1 MEVQGVK
8 TLMDKHTIIKL
19 KQEGHSNR
27 KVAELMN
34 INRKT
39 VAKYWNEYKD
49 IMSKL
54 ENPNYDVKLLQ
65 EQLNSEPRYDTSNR
79 SKPKYTKEL
88 DEFLDKIL
96 LEEEKKNQRLKNH
109 KQNLTAVQIH
119 EIIIEEGFDISYP
132 SIANYVRKKRNK
144 KKECFIRQ
152 EYDLGDRLEYDFGQ
166 VKLVIDE
173 QTENYHL
180 AVLSSPASNFRWAYL
195 YKNQTNEVFL
205 DSHIRFFDMIGGVY
219 KEIVYDNMRN
229 VVTKFIGKNEKEIN
243 TNLLTLS
250 NYYGF
255 TINVTNCFS
264 GNEKGHVEGSV
275 KIVRNK
281 VFAKRYE
288 FDNLNQAEE
297 YLEKEL
303 IKINEGSTIRDE
315 VKRLLP
321 LKPTLDLATITEQ
334 KVNSYSFV
342 QIDKNWYS
350 VPDYLV
356 GKTVTIR
363 KYTREIKIYLKNKH
377 LCTHKRK
384 DGANEASIDIKHYLT
399 SFARKP
405 GALRNSLALKNTP
418 YLKSIFDNHFTKEP
432 KKFVELLKEN
442 QEKDM
447 DQIIDALNTYVR
459 FGNNMLKDIV
469 NINNDMETK
478 TRLIVRSYDSLKIG
492 VKNGY

>member
-303 IKINEGSTIRDE
+303 IKIN
-315 VKRLLP
+315 
-321 LKPTLDLATITEQ
+321 
-334 KVNSYSFV
+334 
-342 QIDKNWYS
+342 
-350 VPDYLV
+350 
-356 GKTVTIR
+356 
-363 KYTREIKIYLKNKH
+363 
-377 LCTHKRK
+377 
-384 DGANEASIDIKHYLT
+384 
-399 SFARKP
+399 
-405 GALRNSLALKNTP
+405 
-418 YLKSIFDNHFTKEP
+418 
-432 KKFVELLKEN
+432 
-442 QEKDM
+442 
-447 DQIIDALNTYVR
+447 
-459 FGNNMLKDIV
+459 
-469 NINNDMETK
+469 
-478 TRLIVRSYDSLKIG
+478 
-492 VKNGY
+492 

>member
-1 MEVQGVK
+1 
-8 TLMDKHTIIKL
+8 MDKHTIIKL

-459 FGNNMLKDIV
+459 FGNNMPKDIV

>member
-1 MEVQGVK
+1 MK

>member
-459 FGNNMLKDIV
+459 FGNNMPKDIV